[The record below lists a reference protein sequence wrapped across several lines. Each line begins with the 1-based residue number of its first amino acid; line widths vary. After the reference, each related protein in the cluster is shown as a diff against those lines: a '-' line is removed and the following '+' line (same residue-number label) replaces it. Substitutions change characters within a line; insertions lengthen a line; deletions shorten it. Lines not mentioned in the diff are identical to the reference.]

1 MKFYMLFNIFLISI
15 VQIVFAFPQNQL
27 PSGAIIVAKDG
38 SGKFN
43 SLIFFIIYKK
53 NFKFKNFLYYFLI
66 NLKLKLK
73 FIFFFFFFF
82 LKDSKSCRFIVK
94 IS

>member
-43 SLIFFIIYKK
+43 CVNFIKINKN
-53 NFKFKNFLYYFLI
+53 NFKF
-66 NLKLKLK
+66 
-73 FIFFFFFFF
+73 
-82 LKDSKSCRFIVK
+82 
-94 IS
+94 

>member
-43 SLIFFIIYKK
+43 SVSSIYIYI
-53 NFKFKNFLYYFLI
+53 NNLKFKNL
-66 NLKLKLK
+66 
-73 FIFFFFFFF
+73 
-82 LKDSKSCRFIVK
+82 
-94 IS
+94 